1 MAWELQVCHI
11 PAYLDVP
18 EYPVHSVEQVD
29 SLVPSSLSVE
39 QVDSQYP
46 VHSVEQVDSLVPSS
60 LSVEQVDSQYPV
72 HSLLSRLTLSTQFT
86 LC

>member
-1 MAWELQVCHI
+1 MVWELQVCHI

-46 VHSVEQVDSLVPSS
+46 VHS
-60 LSVEQVDSQYPV
+60 
-72 HSLLSRLTLSTQFT
+72 LLSRLTLSTQFT